1 MVIFLGQHYFYRP
14 SAISTAPPAGQGL
27 ESLARQRLKSH
38 HTKNPNNVHMLDVL
52 IYARI
57 VHACVTARTPWAHS
71 RCCTAAASG
80 YVVRQSCTTHTT
92 EDEDT
97 KSSGLCTALPY
108 KDISRSVT
116 ACSRHKV
123 FHTNL
128 RRCEMSQEVKL
139 LRYSGSRA
147 IAGSLLIIAGPHQ
160 VMGGNLKLASP
171 A

>member
-1 MVIFLGQHYFYRP
+1 MCFFHSHLPSCALIFFYAHSCCALNFFSRSLQSNMLSLNITKPVTGQHYFYRP

-108 KDISRSVT
+108 KDISRSV
-116 ACSRHKV
+116 
-123 FHTNL
+123 
-128 RRCEMSQEVKL
+128 
-139 LRYSGSRA
+139 
-147 IAGSLLIIAGPHQ
+147 
-160 VMGGNLKLASP
+160 
-171 A
+171 